1 MSARQ
6 QPEKIETKKKETR
19 KVETAAVEA
28 PADLIPV
35 FIMGK
40 RYEVPETLTIQKA
53 VEYAGYQYIRSSGCR
68 GGICGA
74 CATVFRTKDDF
85 RLKIGLACQT
95 VVEPDMYLVHIPFV
109 PANKKVYDLEEL
121 RATLDDVKKVYPG
134 VFRCLGCNTCTRAC
148 PMELPVMDYIQA
160 MKRGDIA
167 ECATLSQSCIM
178 CGICALRCPAEIQQ
192 FNVAMLARRLMGRYI
207 QPRAEH
213 LARRCEQIEA
223 GRFDAMMEELL
234 TCEEAELKKRYAERE
249 WEPEPYENPN
259 WHPKETKHLIL
270 DGD

>member
-1 MSARQ
+1 MSTTGKAAPR
-6 QPEKIETKKKETR
+6 KKAPAAAS
-19 KVETAAVEA
+19 AAVAAVVEMV
-28 PADLIPV
+28 PV

-40 RYEVPETLTIQKA
+40 RYEVPATLTIQKA

-74 CATVFRTKDDF
+74 CATVYRTQDDF
-85 RLKIGLACQT
+85 RLKIGLGCQT

-109 PANKKVYDLEEL
+109 PANKKVYDLEAL
-121 RATLDDVKKVYPG
+121 RPTLDDVKRIYPG

-148 PMELPVMDYIQA
+148 PMDVPVMDYIQA

-167 ECATLSQSCIM
+167 ECARLSQSCIM

-192 FNVAMLARRLMGRYI
+192 FNVAMLARRLYGRYI

-213 LARRCEQIEA
+213 LATRCEQIVA
-223 GRFDAMMEELL
+223 GRFDAMMEELVAL
-234 TCEEAELKKRYAERE
+234 SEGDEAELRRRYQERE
-249 WEPEPYENPN
+249 WEPESYEDPN
-259 WHPKETKHLIL
+259 WHPKDTRHLVL
-270 DGD
+270 GGD

>member
-1 MSARQ
+1 MSKAAPQEAKVAGAKVAAEAKAGEVPAR
-6 QPEKIETKKKETR
+6 
-19 KVETAAVEA
+19 
-28 PADLIPV
+28 LIPV

-74 CATVFRTKDDF
+74 CATVYRTKDDF

-109 PANKKVYDLEEL
+109 PANKKVYDLEKL
-121 RATLDDVKKVYPG
+121 RPTLDDFKRIYPG

-148 PMELPVMDYIQA
+148 PMGLQVMDYIQA
-160 MKRGDIA
+160 MKRGDIEA
-167 ECATLSQSCIM
+167 CARLSHSCIM

-192 FNVAMLARRLMGRYI
+192 FNVAMLARRLTGRYLY
-207 QPRAEH
+207 PRAEH
-213 LARRCEQIEA
+213 LTRRCEQIEA

-234 TCEEAELKKRYAERE
+234 TLDGPELKRRYAERE

-259 WHPKETKHLIL
+259 WHPKDTKYLVP
-270 DGD
+270 GDD